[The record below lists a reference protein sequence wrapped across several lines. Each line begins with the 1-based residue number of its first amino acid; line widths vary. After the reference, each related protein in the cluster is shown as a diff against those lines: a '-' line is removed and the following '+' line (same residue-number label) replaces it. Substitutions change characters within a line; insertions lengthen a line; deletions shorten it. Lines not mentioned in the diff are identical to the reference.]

1 MFNQCRLFAEL
12 SKLVYLLTRRQLR
25 NDVISLCDVCL
36 ITKTKIFLF
45 ILFVNVSKCTV
56 DERTQR
62 SEMSRYLSLYVN
74 ACRCAMR
81 FDVRDSASW
90 TELAA
95 SLVAARHAMICC
107 VCGRLLRSPTGP
119 AQSTCYHYY
128 CRACVGGKT
137 RYMKGGCGWCKDTT
151 DFVADSHLESVV
163 RCFRQ
168 LCVYLKSFVG
178 PSAKNGHEMDT
189 IVAIVQEAAAKQEDN
204 DAVPLTLSFSPTDQR
219 SHAVSS
225 VATVTSSDMSNISH
239 DTRPRVSKSN
249 SVIQHSSGKRK
260 RKNQSADRHRKR
272 YKPDTAT
279 YLSPTRGA
287 IGLCLLTN
295 ADGNVADLQL
305 GNSLMDTVTWS
316 DNVGH
321 SHLQDV
327 DQHIDVE
334 ETLVGGIYD
343 TRWPLLEN
351 PVLAEHDYNKL
362 TTSFNTVSTVPASTF
377 VTGSP
382 SKVPRSPATKK
393 LSCKRSSP
401 DKGNS
406 IRKQSLT
413 IRQLSEGTGNGTG
426 ASTGIGIKLVDG
438 SVDGSAPR
446 RQKSTMPKVKIGCRC
461 ALATPAPGK
470 LTCCGQR
477 CPCYAAF
484 HGCSPS
490 CKCRG
495 CRNPR
500 GDPAKS
506 PVIGTTVKSLSTDQ
520 VQCNLPLFDSAGAVF
535 GSVNKDHIVVHSPPR
550 FTAESVSC

>member
-1 MFNQCRLFAEL
+1 M
-12 SKLVYLLTRRQLR
+12 
-25 NDVISLCDVCL
+25 
-36 ITKTKIFLF
+36 
-45 ILFVNVSKCTV
+45 
-56 DERTQR
+56 
-62 SEMSRYLSLYVN
+62 SLYVS

-81 FDVRDSASW
+81 FDVRDIASW
-90 TELAA
+90 TELAG
-95 SLVAARHAMICC
+95 SLAAARHAMICC
-107 VCGRLLRSPTGP
+107 VCGRLLKSPTGP
-119 AQSTCYHYY
+119 TQSTCHHYY

-151 DFVADSHLESVV
+151 DFVADYHLESVV

-168 LCVYLKSFVG
+168 LCVYLKGFTS
-178 PSAKNGHEMDT
+178 PLAKNGPEVDT
-189 IVAIVQEAAAKQEDN
+189 VLAIVQEAVEKHD
-204 DAVPLTLSFSPTDQR
+204 DDDILLSSSPTDQR
-219 SHAVSS
+219 SHVASS
-225 VATVTSSDMSNISH
+225 VAAVTSPAISKISQ
-239 DTRPRVSKSN
+239 DTRSRISSKSN
-249 SVIQHSSGKRK
+249 SVVQRSSVKRK
-260 RKNQSADRHRKR
+260 RKYQSVDRHRKR
-272 YKPDTAT
+272 YKPHTQT
-279 YLSPTRGA
+279 YLSPAHGSVN
-287 IGLCLLTN
+287 LCLLTN
-295 ADGNVADLQL
+295 ADGNVSDLQL
-305 GNSLMDTVTWS
+305 SNSLMDTVPWS
-316 DNVGH
+316 DNMDH

-362 TTSFNTVSTVPASTF
+362 TASFNAVSSLPASAL

-382 SKVPRSPATKK
+382 KLQRSPASKK
-393 LSCKRSSP
+393 PSSKRSSV

-406 IRKQSLT
+406 IRKPSLT
-413 IRQLSEGTGNGTG
+413 IRQLSEGNSNG
-426 ASTGIGIKLVDG
+426 ASTGIGIKVVDG

-446 RQKSTMPKVKIGCRC
+446 RQKSTAPKVKIGCRC
-461 ALATPAPGK
+461 AMATPAPGK

-520 VQCNLPLFDSAGAVF
+520 VQCNLPLFDSSGAVF
-535 GSVNKDHIVVHSPPR
+535 GSVSKDHIVVHSPAR
-550 FTAESVSC
+550 FTTESVSC